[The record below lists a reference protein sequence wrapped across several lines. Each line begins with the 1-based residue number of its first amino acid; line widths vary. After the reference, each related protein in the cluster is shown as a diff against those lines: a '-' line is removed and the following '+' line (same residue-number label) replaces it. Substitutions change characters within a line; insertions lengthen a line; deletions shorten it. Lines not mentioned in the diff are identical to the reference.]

1 MKALENVS
9 ASDEAGDFVTK
20 KTEPNMQDFQQQV
33 EIGQMKTSESPGELE
48 ELNKN
53 VSKYFFEC
61 SAPSQ
66 NVISRFFFI
75 S

>member
-9 ASDEAGDFVTK
+9 ASDEAGDFVAK

-33 EIGQMKTSESPGELE
+33 EIGQMKTSESAGELE

-53 VSKYFFEC
+53 VSKYFF
-61 SAPSQ
+61 
-66 NVISRFFFI
+66 
-75 S
+75 